1 MGRAPAPKGKRT
13 ARWMANDKGFMI
25 EDEVVNPTP
34 QGGTETVLIARKWMH
49 WPDGTL
55 SIETITERGGN
66 AFNNKRVFVKK
77 Q

>member
-1 MGRAPAPKGKRT
+1 MPNG
-13 ARWMANDKGFMI
+13 KGFII
-25 EDEVVNPTP
+25 EDEIVNPAP
-34 QGGTETVLIARKWMH
+34 QGGTETVLLARKWMQ
-49 WPDGTL
+49 WPDGTF